1 MGARGDAHTH
11 ENGLRPKLTPPE
23 CATTASSV
31 APEILEKV
39 ADVRLAYSSIGAST
53 TGTVVTVVINALKFA
68 HRARAER
75 DYLLSTMD

>member
-39 ADVRLAYSSIGAST
+39 AVVWLTNSLVGAST
-53 TGTVVTVVINALKFA
+53 TVAINALKFM

-75 DYLLSTMD
+75 DYMTAS

>member
-11 ENGLRPKLTPPE
+11 ESSGLQSKPPE
-23 CATTASSV
+23 CATTASLV

-39 ADVRLAYSSIGAST
+39 ADVRLTNSFIGAST
-53 TGTVVTVVINALKFA
+53 IVAINAPKFL

>member
-1 MGARGDAHTH
+1 MA
-11 ENGLRPKLTPPE
+11 
-23 CATTASSV
+23 ASSV

-39 ADVRLAYSSIGAST
+39 ASPIGAST
-53 TGTVVTVVINALKFA
+53 TVATVAINALKFA